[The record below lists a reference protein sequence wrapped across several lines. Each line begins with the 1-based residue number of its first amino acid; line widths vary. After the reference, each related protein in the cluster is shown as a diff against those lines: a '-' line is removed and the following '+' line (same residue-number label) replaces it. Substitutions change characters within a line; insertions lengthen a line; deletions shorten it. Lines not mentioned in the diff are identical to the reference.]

1 MAPLMFWMRI
11 NGPPPNPHSPP
22 TPTPPPQPIHY
33 ERSVSMKNAA
43 AKQPTSFPGFPPTYR
58 SCSIGM
64 GTGELTQGTYEV
76 AKQPPKIGDKLHPSL
91 PIRPLTP
98 EDVLF

>member
-1 MAPLMFWMRI
+1 MVPLQIPIAPQH
-11 NGPPPNPHSPP
+11 P
-22 TPTPPPQPIHY
+22 PPPQPIHY

-64 GTGELTQGTYEV
+64 GTGELTQETYEV

-98 EDVLF
+98 KDVLF

>member
-11 NGPPPNPHSPP
+11 NGPPPNPHSPL
-22 TPTPPPQPIHY
+22 TPQPIHY

-43 AKQPTSFPGFPPTYR
+43 AKQPTSLPGFPPTYR

-76 AKQPPKIGDKLHPSL
+76 AKQPPKIGDKLQPSL

>member
-1 MAPLMFWMRI
+1 MVPLQIPIAPQ
-11 NGPPPNPHSPP
+11 PPPPP
-22 TPTPPPQPIHY
+22 LPQPIHY

-58 SCSIGM
+58 SRSIGM

-91 PIRPLTP
+91 PIRALTP
-98 EDVLF
+98 ADVLF